1 MAGESADA
9 VVRRKREKISRLQ
22 RSADLW
28 ERGAAGERAT
38 AKALDSLPSQSWVVL
53 HDVRWPGRPF
63 ANIDH
68 VAIGPG
74 GVFVIDSKN
83 WSGSVEL
90 AGDVLRQDGRSRAR
104 ELVSARESAAA
115 VARQLV
121 FLPSAQVVS
130 VLCFVGRDVTGWVG
144 SVLVCNTSN
153 VAHVLTSRRPVMS
166 PDQVRA
172 VANELRGRL
181 QNHSEP
187 RRAPVVAPSP
197 PRPSKVSRANARV
210 SVAAT
215 LLGAFFIGTLAYTPQ
230 VATGIADFFVQTIAD
245 DSGTAPGDQPAKPKK
260 GDGGQKERR
269 ARSERGEKP

>member
-9 VVRRKREKISRLQ
+9 VARRQRQKVMRLQ

-38 AKALDSLPSQSWVVL
+38 AKALDSLPSESWVVL

-90 AGDVLRQDGRSRAR
+90 AGDALRQDGRTRAR

-115 VARQLV
+115 VARQLL
-121 FLPSAQVVS
+121 FLPSVQVVS
-130 VLCFVGRDVTGWVG
+130 VLCFVGSDVTGWVG

-166 PDQVRA
+166 PDLVRA

-181 QNHSEP
+181 QNRAEP
-187 RRAPVVAPSP
+187 RRAPVAVAAP
-197 PRPSKVSRANARV
+197 PRPSKVRRAHGRA
-210 SVAAT
+210 SVVAT
-215 LLGAFFIGTLAYTPQ
+215 LLGAFLIGTLAYTPQ
-230 VATGIADFFVQTIAD
+230 VASGIADFFVQTIAD
-245 DSGTAPGDQPAKPKK
+245 TSGTAPADQPVKRKK
-260 GDGGQKERR
+260 GDRGQKERGTR
-269 ARSERGEKP
+269 IDRLEKR